1 VNAVS
6 DRSLPSSIQIDIY
19 DTNHLNHSF
28 AIASEACYGEAVISA
43 SGSGLTAFVC
53 GHATANASTIDI
65 FVASSRLWIVA
76 HRSASALTTGSPLPR
91 DYAGADLSRR
101 VGLYG
106 TNAHLECV
114 AGKVILTSVSEG
126 SEGVSV
132 EVFSG
137 VDGSILSESLLSMTR
152 NGWNTDLEQYQRH
165 TEDVRPSQRETRLL
179 HDNHHDDSG
188 DTPTKF
194 NVTVSTYVDIDR
206 TVHDNRNKED
216 DMQETMNRNGR
227 LRHVSGNRQF
237 KTRERSPMENREKDS
252 SQAVSVST
260 RSYMSGRN
268 QMRWKLTT
276 VDDGD
281 GAFVFAGG
289 ACVRNFWNCT
299 SRKSTQPPETSICM
313 NSASP
318 RERLVTVYE
327 DVEDPLLATGVF
339 TEYTWVCCDAN
350 VLAPMICSVDVHTLD
365 AHTGTFLTSPAP
377 LSMSDDIFEMGSV
390 GGSAIVVDAVNMS
403 NSFWRPSAQA
413 AWERVPTPHPTF
425 STIPLEGTGVS
436 WPANVALL
444 PHTRATSKE
453 SVFHHQSQ
461 SAIHFVT
468 EVRLQQECVPLPNAG
483 TLVYR
488 ACQVEGWSARETSDS
503 ELSNS
508 QYFPGRSKKDYKV
521 SFYRETLSFN
531 VMTGVWSQPTV
542 VPRMV
547 ARRQR
552 FRQNTPGN
560 YGDHGGRILP
570 SLVSSITLG
579 SKLCM
584 VWQDMVH
591 DDFWWNNY
599 ISSPPP
605 GTVPVAEFII
615 WDVWN
620 KAWSVPVVLMAPRQ
634 FFTYSFVDDPTPF
647 WKSNFFLH
655 VSGEGAVFCQLIP
668 QICTNVDSSGV
679 MQSPSAV
686 IEVSTDSST
695 ITPSEV
701 SLVFYVCR
709 VHLGCCLWYES

>member
-413 AWERVPTPHPTF
+413 A
-425 STIPLEGTGVS
+425 
-436 WPANVALL
+436 
-444 PHTRATSKE
+444 
-453 SVFHHQSQ
+453 
-461 SAIHFVT
+461 
-468 EVRLQQECVPLPNAG
+468 
-483 TLVYR
+483 
-488 ACQVEGWSARETSDS
+488 
-503 ELSNS
+503 
-508 QYFPGRSKKDYKV
+508 
-521 SFYRETLSFN
+521 
-531 VMTGVWSQPTV
+531 
-542 VPRMV
+542 
-547 ARRQR
+547 
-552 FRQNTPGN
+552 
-560 YGDHGGRILP
+560 
-570 SLVSSITLG
+570 
-579 SKLCM
+579 
-584 VWQDMVH
+584 
-591 DDFWWNNY
+591 
-599 ISSPPP
+599 
-605 GTVPVAEFII
+605 
-615 WDVWN
+615 
-620 KAWSVPVVLMAPRQ
+620 
-634 FFTYSFVDDPTPF
+634 
-647 WKSNFFLH
+647 
-655 VSGEGAVFCQLIP
+655 
-668 QICTNVDSSGV
+668 
-679 MQSPSAV
+679 
-686 IEVSTDSST
+686 
-695 ITPSEV
+695 
-701 SLVFYVCR
+701 
-709 VHLGCCLWYES
+709 